1 MASGV
6 SVDVVDHQLRTD
18 AEIDHQLA
26 QQRGQRIRAVARRV
40 AWELFAQGRL
50 IGSQHDCERELI
62 QALAEHL
69 YHGCAVDI

>member
-1 MASGV
+1 MARGP
-6 SVDVVDHQLRTD
+6 SVDVVDEQLRTD
-18 AEIDHQLA
+18 AALDHQLA
-26 QQRGQRIRAVARRV
+26 QQRGERIRAVAHRV

-50 IGSQHDCERELI
+50 VGDQHDCERELI